1 LRVRLRVDMVS
12 PREDST
18 WVGRGVDSNES
29 GGFLLVLIQ
38 ENMLAISFGCAHIP
52 GVPKDKKAPAD
63 ALAASPPGL
72 PPAAGL
78 FLASSLASRV
88 ARRA

>member
-1 LRVRLRVDMVS
+1 LRVDMVS

-38 ENMLAISFGCAHIP
+38 ENMLAISFGCTHIP
-52 GVPKDKKAPAD
+52 GVPKDKKSPGGR
-63 ALAASPPGL
+63 ASNVLPGL
-72 PPAAGL
+72 PPGAAPRP
-78 FLASSLASRV
+78 RV
-88 ARRA
+88 